1 MPHRRVIVLVA
12 GFHAIDL
19 DNAFLV
25 LCSIL
30 FVNRVNIWSRVEK
43 SECQAIQNHCLLLF
57 VGFLQQDF
65 TELT

>member
-1 MPHRRVIVLVA
+1 
-12 GFHAIDL
+12 
-19 DNAFLV
+19 
-25 LCSIL
+25 L
-30 FVNRVNIWSRVEK
+30 FFGRVNIWSRVEK